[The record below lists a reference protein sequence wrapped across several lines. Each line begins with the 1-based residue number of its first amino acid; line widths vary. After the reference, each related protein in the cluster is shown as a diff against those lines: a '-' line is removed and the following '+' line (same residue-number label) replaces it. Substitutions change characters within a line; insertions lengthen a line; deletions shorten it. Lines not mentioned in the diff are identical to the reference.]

1 MMAKKIDEILS
12 ESVGLS
18 EETRGQIVGL
28 WEAKISE
35 AREEVA
41 ATLREEFARKF
52 EHDKGVLVESI
63 DRFLTDKVR
72 VELEEFADDKRKLVA
87 ERVAYKSKLVEH
99 TGMLNKFITEAVAK
113 EMKEFYSEK
122 KVMKENF
129 KKLENFL
136 LKQLAEEIRE
146 FRIDKKSL
154 VEQKVK
160 MVTEG
165 KQKLQETKAQ
175 FIKRAAQIIESN
187 IEKTL
192 RSEISQF
199 KEDIRIAR
207 ENDFGRK
214 IFESVA
220 AEFMTSYLNEGTEL
234 KKLQTVVESKNKQLA
249 TLTESVKKSRSLMEG
264 LDGKLK
270 VTQDLVVR
278 QKVMNELLAPLSKDK
293 KAVMKELL
301 ESVQTKNLQGAY
313 NKYLPSVLN
322 EAVVRKPESSNTQL
336 NEATLSART
345 GDRAKVAQSVDSED
359 GSELQ
364 KILSLAGLS
373 GTRK

>member
-1 MMAKKIDEILS
+1 MAKKLDEILS

-18 EETRGQIVGL
+18 EDVRTQIVGL
-28 WEAKISE
+28 WESKLSE

-52 EHDKGVLVESI
+52 EHDKGTLVESM

-72 VELEEFADDKRKLVA
+72 VELEEFAEDKKKLIA
-87 ERVAYKSKLVEH
+87 ERVAYKSKLTEH
-99 TGMLNKFITEAVAK
+99 TGMLNKFITESVAK
-113 EMKEFYSEK
+113 EMKEFYAEK
-122 KVMKENF
+122 KLMKENF
-129 KKLENFL
+129 GKLENFL

-192 RSEISQF
+192 RTEIGQF
-199 KEDIRIAR
+199 KEDIRVAR

-234 KKLQTVVESKNKQLA
+234 KKLQKVVEAKNAELSN
-249 TLTESVKKSRSLMEG
+249 LTESVKKSKSLMEG
-264 LDGKLK
+264 LDGKLRA
-270 VTQDLVVR
+270 TQDLVER
-278 QKVMNELLAPLSKDK
+278 QKVMGELLAPLSKDK

-322 EAVVRKPESSNTQL
+322 EAIERKPAATKPQL
-336 NEATLSART
+336 NEATLSSNT
-345 GDRAKVAQSVDSED
+345 GNRVKVTQEEASEET
-359 GSELQ
+359 SEL
-364 KILSLAGLS
+364 KHILSLAGI
-373 GTRK
+373 RK

>member
-1 MMAKKIDEILS
+1 MAKKLDEILS

-18 EETRGQIVGL
+18 EDTRTQIIGL
-28 WEAKISE
+28 WESRLSE

-52 EHDKGVLVESI
+52 EHDKGVLTEAI
-63 DRFLTDKVR
+63 DRFLNDKVR

-87 ERVAYKSKLVEH
+87 ERVAYKSKLTEH
-99 TGMLNKFITEAVAK
+99 TGMLNKFVTEAVAK
-113 EMKEFYSEK
+113 EMKEFHAEK
-122 KVMKENF
+122 KAMKENF
-129 KKLENFL
+129 SKLENFL

-146 FRIDKKSL
+146 FRADKKSL

-175 FIKRAAQIIESN
+175 FVKRAAQIIESN

-192 RSEISQF
+192 RTEIGQF
-199 KEDIRIAR
+199 KEDIRVAR

-234 KKLQTVVESKNKQLA
+234 KKLQKVVESKNQELA
-249 TLTESVKKSRSLMEG
+249 TLNESVKKNKSIMESL
-264 LDGKLK
+264 DSKLRT
-270 VTQDLVVR
+270 TQDLVER

-301 ESVQTKNLQGAY
+301 ESVQTKNLQGQY

-322 EAVVRKPESSNTQL
+322 EAIERKPVAAKPQL
-336 NEATLSART
+336 NEATLSANT
-345 GDRAKVAQSVDSED
+345 GNRARVAQEEESTES
-359 GSELQ
+359 SELNH
-364 KILSLAGLS
+364 ILSLAGI
-373 GTRK
+373 RK

>member
-1 MMAKKIDEILS
+1 MAKKIDEILS

-18 EETRGQIVGL
+18 EDVRSQIVGL
-28 WEAKISE
+28 WEARLTE

-52 EHDKGVLVESI
+52 EHDKGVLVESM

-72 VELEEFADDKRKLVA
+72 VELEEFAEDKRKLVA
-87 ERVAYKSKLVEH
+87 ERIAYKSKLTEH

-113 EMKEFYSEK
+113 EMKEFYAEK
-122 KVMKENF
+122 KAMKENF
-129 KKLENFL
+129 GKLENFL

-146 FRIDKKSL
+146 FRADKKSL

-160 MVTEG
+160 MVAES

-192 RSEISQF
+192 RAEMTQF
-199 KEDIRIAR
+199 KEDIRISR

-234 KKLQTVVESKNKQLA
+234 KKLQKVIESKDKQLA
-249 TLTESVKKSRSLMEG
+249 TLNESVKKSKSLMEG
-264 LDGKLK
+264 LDSKLK
-270 VTQDLVVR
+270 ATQDLVER
-278 QKVMNELLAPLSKDK
+278 QKVMGELLAPLSKDK

-322 EAVVRKPESSNTQL
+322 ETTERKPVAAKPQL
-336 NEATLSART
+336 NEATLSAKT
-345 GDRAKVAQSVDSED
+345 GDRAKVAQEEVSED
-359 GSELQ
+359 ASEL
-364 KILSLAGLS
+364 KHILSLAGI
-373 GTRK
+373 RK

>member
-1 MMAKKIDEILS
+1 MAKKIDEILS

-18 EETRGQIVGL
+18 EDTRNQIIGL
-28 WEAKISE
+28 WEARLTE

-41 ATLREEFARKF
+41 STLREEFARKF
-52 EHDKGVLVESI
+52 EHDKGVLVESM

-72 VELEEFADDKRKLVA
+72 VELEEFAEDKRKLVT
-87 ERVAYKSKLVEH
+87 ERVAYKRKLTEH

-113 EMKEFYSEK
+113 EMKEFYAEK

-129 KKLENFL
+129 TKLENFL

-146 FRIDKKSL
+146 FRADKKSL

-165 KQKLQETKAQ
+165 RQKLQETKAQ

-192 RSEISQF
+192 RTEIGQF
-199 KEDIRIAR
+199 KEDIRVAR

-234 KKLQTVVESKNKQLA
+234 KKLQKVVESKNKELA
-249 TLTESVKKSRSLMEG
+249 TLTESVKKSKVITEG
-264 LDGKLK
+264 LDSKLRA
-270 VTQDLVVR
+270 TQDLVER
-278 QKVMNELLAPLSKDK
+278 QKVMGELLAPLSKDK

-301 ESVQTKNLQGAY
+301 ESVQTKNLQSQY

-322 EAVVRKPESSNTQL
+322 EAAVRKPEPQKTQL
-336 NEATLSART
+336 TEATLSAKT
-345 GDRAKVAQSVDSED
+345 GDRARTAQEEEISEES
-359 GSELQ
+359 SEL
-364 KILSLAGLS
+364 KHILSLAGI
-373 GTRK
+373 RK

>member
-1 MMAKKIDEILS
+1 MAKKLDEILS
-12 ESVGLS
+12 ESIGLS
-18 EETRGQIVGL
+18 EDTRNQIVGL
-28 WEAKISE
+28 WESRLSE

-52 EHDKGVLVESI
+52 EHDKGVLTEAI
-63 DRFLTDKVR
+63 DRFLNDKIR
-72 VELEEFADDKRKLVA
+72 AELEEFAEDKRKLVT
-87 ERVAYKSKLVEH
+87 ERIAYKSKLTEH

-113 EMKEFYSEK
+113 EMKEFHAEK
-122 KVMKENF
+122 KAMKENF
-129 KKLENFL
+129 SKLENFL

-146 FRIDKKSL
+146 FRADKKSL

-175 FIKRAAQIIESN
+175 FIKRAAQIVESN

-199 KEDIRIAR
+199 KEDIRVAR

-214 IFESVA
+214 MFESFA

-234 KKLQTVVESKNKQLA
+234 KKLQKVVESKDRELA
-249 TLTESVKKSRSLMEG
+249 KLNESVKKSKGLLEG
-264 LDGKLK
+264 LDTKLK
-270 VTQDLVVR
+270 ATQDLVER
-278 QKVMNELLAPLSKDK
+278 QKVMGELLAPLSKDK

-301 ESVQTKNLQGAY
+301 ESVHTKNLQSQY

-322 EAVVRKPESSNTQL
+322 EAAVRKPESTKTQL
-336 NEATLSART
+336 TEATLSAKT
-345 GDRAKVAQSVDSED
+345 GNRAEVAHEETSDDV
-359 GSELQ
+359 SELNH
-364 KILSLAGLS
+364 ILSLAGI
-373 GTRK
+373 RK

>member
-1 MMAKKIDEILS
+1 MAKKLDEILS

-18 EETRGQIVGL
+18 AETKSQIVGL
-28 WEAKISE
+28 WESKISE

-52 EHDKGVLVESI
+52 QHDKGVLVESM

-72 VELEEFADDKRKLVA
+72 VELEEFAEDKRQLVA
-87 ERVAYKSKLVEH
+87 ERIAYKGKISEH
-99 TGMLNKFITEAVAK
+99 TVMLNKFITEAVVK
-113 EMKEFYSEK
+113 EVKELHSEK
-122 KVMKENF
+122 SAMKENF

-146 FRIDKKSL
+146 FRTDKKSL
-154 VEQKVK
+154 VEQKVR

-165 KQKLQETKAQ
+165 KQQLTNTRTL
-175 FIKRAAQIIESN
+175 FIKRSAKMFESS

-192 RSEISQF
+192 RTEISQF
-199 KEDIRIAR
+199 KEDIRVAR

-234 KKLQTVVESKNKQLA
+234 KKLQKVLESKEVYLA
-249 TLTESVKKSRSLMEG
+249 TLNASVRKSRSIIEG
-264 LDGKLK
+264 LDTKLK
-270 VTQDLVVR
+270 ATQDLVER
-278 QKVMNELLAPLSKDK
+278 QKVMGELLAPLSKDK

-301 ESVQTKNLQGAY
+301 ESVQTQNLQGQY

-322 EAVVRKPESSNTQL
+322 EAIERKPAVARPQL
-336 NEATLSART
+336 NEATLSAKT
-345 GDRAKVAQSVDSED
+345 GNRADVARNVVSDED
-359 GSELQ
+359 TLDLQ
-364 KILSLAGLS
+364 RILALAG
-373 GTRK
+373 RK

>member
-1 MMAKKIDEILS
+1 MAKKLDEILS

-18 EETRGQIVGL
+18 EDTKNQIVGL
-28 WEAKISE
+28 WESRLAE

-52 EHDKGVLVESI
+52 EHDKGVLVESM
-63 DRFLTDKVR
+63 DRFLTDKIR
-72 VELEEFADDKRKLVA
+72 VELEEFAEDKRQLVA
-87 ERVAYKSKLVEH
+87 ERIAYKGKLTEH
-99 TGMLNKFITEAVAK
+99 TGMLNKFITESVAK
-113 EMKEFYSEK
+113 EMKEFRAEK
-122 KVMKENF
+122 RAMKENF
-129 KKLENFL
+129 SKLENFL

-165 KQKLQETKAQ
+165 KQKLQETKQQ

-192 RSEISQF
+192 RTEITQF
-199 KEDIRIAR
+199 KEDIRVAR

-214 IFESVA
+214 IFENFA

-234 KKLQTVVESKNKQLA
+234 KKLQQVLESKEKQLA
-249 TLTESVKKSRSLMEG
+249 TLNESVKKSKSLMEG
-264 LDGKLK
+264 LDSKLK
-270 VTQDLVVR
+270 ATQDLVER
-278 QKVMNELLAPLSKDK
+278 QKVMGELLAPLSKDK

-322 EAVVRKPESSNTQL
+322 EAAARKPESARAQL
-336 NEATLSART
+336 TEATLSSNT
-345 GDRAKVAQSVDSED
+345 GNRAKVAQETSTEV
-359 GSELQ
+359 SELNH
-364 KILSLAGLS
+364 ILSLAGI
-373 GTRK
+373 RK

>member
-1 MMAKKIDEILS
+1 MGKKIDEILS

-18 EETRGQIVGL
+18 EDTRNQIIGL
-28 WEAKISE
+28 WEARLTE

-41 ATLREEFARKF
+41 STLREEFARKF
-52 EHDKGVLVESI
+52 EHDKGVLVESM

-72 VELEEFADDKRKLVA
+72 VELEEFAEDKRKLVA
-87 ERVAYKSKLVEH
+87 ERVAYKSKLTEH

-113 EMKEFYSEK
+113 EMKEFYAEK

-129 KKLENFL
+129 TKLENFL

-146 FRIDKKSL
+146 FRADKKSL

-165 KQKLQETKAQ
+165 RQKLQETKAQ

-192 RSEISQF
+192 RTEIGQF
-199 KEDIRIAR
+199 KEDIRVAR

-234 KKLQTVVESKNKQLA
+234 KKLQKVVESKNKELS
-249 TLTESVKKSRSLMEG
+249 TLTESVKKSKNLMEG
-264 LDGKLK
+264 LDTKLRA
-270 VTQDLVVR
+270 TQDLVER
-278 QKVMNELLAPLSKDK
+278 QKVMGELLAPLSKDK

-301 ESVQTKNLQGAY
+301 ESVQTKNLQSQY

-322 EAVVRKPESSNTQL
+322 EAAVRKPEPQKTQL
-336 NEATLSART
+336 TEATLSAKT
-345 GDRAKVAQSVDSED
+345 GDRARTAQEEEISEES
-359 GSELQ
+359 SEL
-364 KILSLAGLS
+364 KHILSLAGI
-373 GTRK
+373 RK

>member
-1 MMAKKIDEILS
+1 M
-12 ESVGLS
+12 
-18 EETRGQIVGL
+18 
-28 WEAKISE
+28 
-35 AREEVA
+35 
-41 ATLREEFARKF
+41 
-52 EHDKGVLVESI
+52 

-129 KKLENFL
+129 NKLENFL

-187 IEKTL
+187 IERTL
-192 RSEISQF
+192 RSEIGQF

-234 KKLQTVVESKNKQLA
+234 KKLQGIVESKNKQLA
-249 TLTESVKKSRSLMEG
+249 NLTESVKKSKSLMEG

-301 ESVQTKNLQGAY
+301 ESVQTNNLQGAY

-322 EAVVRKPESSNTQL
+322 EAVVRKSVSSNTQL

>member
-1 MMAKKIDEILS
+1 MAKKLDEILS

-18 EETRGQIVGL
+18 EDTRSQIVGL
-28 WEAKISE
+28 WDAKITE

-52 EHDKGVLVESI
+52 EHDKGRLVESM

-72 VELEEFADDKRKLVA
+72 AELEEFADDKRKLVA
-87 ERVAYKSKLVEH
+87 ERIAYKGKLSEH
-99 TGMLNKFITEAVAK
+99 TGMLNTFITEAVAK
-113 EMKEFYSEK
+113 EVKELHAEK
-122 KVMKENF
+122 SAMKENF
-129 KKLENFL
+129 GKLENFL

-146 FRIDKKSL
+146 FRADKKSL

-160 MVTEG
+160 MVAES
-165 KQKLQETKAQ
+165 KQQLHETKSQ

-192 RSEISQF
+192 QSEITQF
-199 KEDIRIAR
+199 KEDIRVAR

-234 KKLQTVVESKNKQLA
+234 RKMQKVLESKNKELA

-264 LDGKLK
+264 LDTKLRA
-270 VTQDLVVR
+270 TQDLVER

-293 KAVMKELL
+293 KEVMKELL

-322 EAVVRKPESSNTQL
+322 EASDRKPASTRTQL
-336 NEATLSART
+336 SEATLSTKT
-345 GDRAKVAQSVDSED
+345 GDRARVAQDEVSDD
-359 GSELQ
+359 TSEL
-364 KILSLAGLS
+364 KHILSLAGI
-373 GTRK
+373 RK

>member
-1 MMAKKIDEILS
+1 MAKKIDEILS

-18 EETRGQIVGL
+18 EETRGQIIGL
-28 WEAKISE
+28 WESRLSE

-52 EHDKGVLVESI
+52 EHDKGTLVESM

-72 VELEEFADDKRKLVA
+72 VELEEFADDKRKLIA

-113 EMKEFYSEK
+113 EMKEFYAEK
-122 KVMKENF
+122 KAMKENF
-129 KKLENFL
+129 GKLENFL

-146 FRIDKKSL
+146 FRADKKSL

-165 KQKLQETKAQ
+165 KQKLQETKTQ

-192 RSEISQF
+192 RNEIGQF
-199 KEDIRIAR
+199 KEDIRVAR

-234 KKLQTVVESKNKQLA
+234 KKLQKVVESKNTKIA
-249 TLTESVKKSRSLMEG
+249 SLTESVKKSSGLMER
-264 LDGKLK
+264 LDGRLK
-270 VTQDLVVR
+270 ATQDLVER
-278 QKVMNELLAPLSKDK
+278 QKVMSELLAPLSKDK
-293 KAVMKELL
+293 KSVMKELL

-322 EAVVRKPESSNTQL
+322 EAVERKPAAAKPQL
-336 NEATLSART
+336 NEATLSANT
-345 GDRAKVAQSVDSED
+345 GNRVKVTQDEDSGES
-359 GSELQ
+359 SELNH
-364 KILSLAGLS
+364 ILSLAGI
-373 GTRK
+373 RK

>member
-1 MMAKKIDEILS
+1 MAKKLDELLS

-18 EETRGQIVGL
+18 EDTRTQIVGL
-28 WEAKISE
+28 WESKIAE

-41 ATLREEFARKF
+41 STLREEFARKF
-52 EHDKGVLVESI
+52 EHDKGVLVESM

-72 VELEEFADDKRKLVA
+72 VELEEFADDKRKLVE
-87 ERVAYKSKLVEH
+87 ERIAYKSKLTEH
-99 TGMLNKFITEAVAK
+99 TGMLNKFITESVAR

-122 KVMKENF
+122 KAMKENF
-129 KKLENFL
+129 AKLENFL

-165 KQKLQETKAQ
+165 KQQLQETKTQ

-192 RSEISQF
+192 RTEISQF
-199 KEDIRIAR
+199 KEDIRVAR

-220 AEFMTSYLNEGTEL
+220 AEFMTSYLNEGTEIS
-234 KKLQTVVESKNKQLA
+234 KMQKVVESKNQQMKALQE
-249 TLTESVKKSRSLMEG
+249 TVKKSKTLVESM
-264 LDGKLK
+264 DTKLK
-270 VTQDLVVR
+270 ASQDLVVR

-293 KAVMKELL
+293 RGVMKELL
-301 ESVQTKNLQGAY
+301 ESVQTKNLQASY

-322 EAVVRKPESSNTQL
+322 EAEARKPAPGKTQL
-336 NEATLSART
+336 NEATLSARS
-345 GDRAKVAQSVDSED
+345 GDRAVVAQTEVSED
-359 GSELQ
+359 TSDLQ
-364 KILSLAGLS
+364 KILSLAGI
-373 GTRK
+373 RK

>member
-1 MMAKKIDEILS
+1 MAKKLDEILS

-18 EETRGQIVGL
+18 EDVRSQIVGL
-28 WEAKISE
+28 WESKINE

-52 EHDKGVLVESI
+52 EHDKGVLVESM
-63 DRFLTDKVR
+63 DRFLTDKIT
-72 VELEEFADDKRKLVA
+72 VELGEFADDKRKLVN
-87 ERVAYKSKLVEH
+87 ERLAYKRKMTEH
-99 TGMLNKFITEAVAK
+99 TGMLNKFVTEAVAK
-113 EMKEFYSEK
+113 EMKEFHSEK
-122 KVMKENF
+122 RAMKENF
-129 KKLENFL
+129 SKLENFL

-146 FRIDKKSL
+146 FRADKKSL

-175 FIKRAAQIIESN
+175 FIKRAAQIVESN

-192 RSEISQF
+192 RSEIGQF
-199 KEDIRIAR
+199 KEDIRVAR

-234 KKLQTVVESKNKQLA
+234 RKLQKVLESKEGEMAKLN
-249 TLTESVKKSRSLMEG
+249 ESVKKSKSLLEG
-264 LDGKLK
+264 LDTKLK
-270 VTQDLVVR
+270 ATQDLVER

-322 EAVVRKPESSNTQL
+322 EAAVRKPEAAKTQL
-336 NEATLSART
+336 NEATLSAKT
-345 GDRAKVAQSVDSED
+345 GDRAKVAQAGDSEEASD
-359 GSELQ
+359 LR
-364 KILSLAGLS
+364 KLMSLAGI
-373 GTRK
+373 TTK

>member
-1 MMAKKIDEILS
+1 MAKKIDEILS

-18 EETRGQIVGL
+18 EDVRNQIVGL
-28 WEAKISE
+28 WESKINE

-52 EHDKGVLVESI
+52 EHDKGVLIESM

-72 VELEEFADDKRKLVA
+72 VELEEFADDKRKLVE
-87 ERVAYKSKLVEH
+87 ERIAYKTKIVEH
-99 TGMLNKFITEAVAK
+99 TQMLNKFVTESVAK
-113 EMKEFYSEK
+113 EMKEFYSDK
-122 KVMKENF
+122 KLMKENF

-146 FRIDKKSL
+146 FREDKKAL

-165 KQKLQETKAQ
+165 KKKLQETKEN
-175 FIKRAAQIIESN
+175 FVKRAAQIIESN

-192 RSEISQF
+192 RSEIGQF

-234 KKLQTVVESKNKQLA
+234 KKLQKILESKNAELSRIN
-249 TLTESVKKSRSLMEG
+249 ESVKKNRNIMESL
-264 LDGKLK
+264 DTKLK
-270 VTQDLVVR
+270 ATQDLVER

-293 KAVMKELL
+293 KEVMKELL
-301 ESVQTKNLQGAY
+301 ESVQTKNLQSSY

-322 EAVVRKPESSNTQL
+322 EAFERKPVSTKRQL
-336 NEATLSART
+336 TEASLSEMTGNRAEVART
-345 GDRAKVAQSVDSED
+345 EDSED
-359 GSELQ
+359 ASDLN
-364 KILSLAGLS
+364 KILSLAGI
-373 GTRK
+373 RK

>member
-1 MMAKKIDEILS
+1 MAKKIDEILS

-18 EETRGQIVGL
+18 EETRSQIVGL
-28 WEAKISE
+28 WESRLTE

-52 EHDKGVLVESI
+52 EHDKGVLVESM
-63 DRFLTDKVR
+63 DRFLTDKVHA
-72 VELEEFADDKRKLVA
+72 ELEEFAQDKRKLVT

-99 TGMLNKFITEAVAK
+99 TGMLNKFITESVAK
-113 EMKEFYSEK
+113 EMKEFYAEK
-122 KVMKENF
+122 KAMKENF
-129 KKLENFL
+129 GKLENFL

-146 FRIDKKSL
+146 FRQDKKSL

-165 KQKLQETKAQ
+165 KQKLQETRTQ
-175 FIKRAAQIIESN
+175 FIKRAAHIIESN

-192 RSEISQF
+192 RTEIGQF
-199 KEDIRIAR
+199 KDDIRVAR

-234 KKLQTVVESKNKQLA
+234 KKLQKVLESKNKELA
-249 TLTESVKKSRSLMEG
+249 TLNESVKKSKGLMEN
-264 LDGKLK
+264 LDTKLRA
-270 VTQDLVVR
+270 TQDLVER
-278 QKVMNELLAPLSKDK
+278 QKVMSELLAPLSKDK

-301 ESVQTKNLQGAY
+301 ESVQTRNLQGQY

-322 EAVVRKPESSNTQL
+322 EAAERKPVSSKTQL
-336 NEATLSART
+336 TEAMLSTKT
-345 GDRAKVAQSVDSED
+345 GDRAKVAQNNDSEE
-359 GSELQ
+359 SLELSR
-364 KILSLAGLS
+364 ILALAG
-373 GTRK
+373 RK

>member
-1 MMAKKIDEILS
+1 MAKKIDEILS

-18 EETRGQIVGL
+18 EDTRNQIVGL
-28 WEAKISE
+28 WESKISE
-35 AREEVA
+35 AREEIA

-52 EHDKGVLVESI
+52 EHDKGVIVESM

-72 VELEEFADDKRKLVA
+72 VELEEFAEDKRKLVQ
-87 ERVAYKSKLVEH
+87 ERIAYKSKVVEH
-99 TGMLNKFITEAVAK
+99 TKVLNRFITETVAR
-113 EMKEFYSEK
+113 EIKEFHAEK
-122 KVMKENF
+122 KTMNEKFVT
-129 KKLENFL
+129 LENFL

-146 FRIDKKSL
+146 FRADKRSL

-165 KQKLQETKAQ
+165 KRKLQETKTE
-175 FIKRAAQIIESN
+175 FIKRAVQIVESN

-192 RSEISQF
+192 RNEIKQF
-199 KEDIRIAR
+199 KDDIRVAR

-234 KKLQTVVESKNKQLA
+234 KKMQKVLQAKEAELSN
-249 TLTESVKKSRSLMEG
+249 LTEAVKQSKRLMESM
-264 LDGKLK
+264 DTKLK
-270 VTQDLVVR
+270 ATQDLVER

-301 ESVQTKNLQGAY
+301 ESVQTKNLQVAY
-313 NKYLPSVLN
+313 TKYLPSVLN
-322 EAVVRKPESSNTQL
+322 EVAERKVGTTKAQL
-336 NEATLSART
+336 NEATLSAKT
-345 GDRAKVAQSVDSED
+345 GDRAVVAQVGESDDSSD
-359 GSELQ
+359 LK
-364 KILSLAGLS
+364 KILSLAGI
-373 GTRK
+373 TK

>member
-1 MMAKKIDEILS
+1 MAKKLDELLS

-18 EETRGQIVGL
+18 EDTKTQIVGL

-52 EHDKGVLVESI
+52 EHDKGVLVESM
-63 DRFLTDKVR
+63 DHFLTDRVR
-72 VELEEFADDKRKLVA
+72 VELEEFAEDKRQLVA
-87 ERVAYKSKLVEH
+87 ERIAYKSKIVEH
-99 TGMLNKFITEAVAK
+99 TGMLNRFITESVAK
-113 EMKEFYSEK
+113 EMKEFYAEK
-122 KVMKENF
+122 KAMKENF
-129 KKLENFL
+129 TKLENFL

-146 FRIDKKSL
+146 FRQDKKSL

-192 RSEISQF
+192 RSEITQF
-199 KEDIRIAR
+199 KEDIRVAR

-234 KKLQTVVESKNKQLA
+234 KKLQKVVESKNKELA
-249 TLTESVKKSRSLMEG
+249 TLNESVKSNKKLMEG
-264 LDGKLK
+264 LDSKLRA
-270 VTQDLVVR
+270 TQDLVER

-293 KAVMKELL
+293 REVMKELL
-301 ESVQTKNLQGAY
+301 ESVQTKNLQGSY

-322 EAVVRKPESSNTQL
+322 EAEVRKPASSKTQL
-336 NEATLSART
+336 NEATLSAKT
-345 GDRAKVAQSVDSED
+345 GDRARVAQIDESED
-359 GSELQ
+359 KSELN
-364 KILSLAGLS
+364 KILSLAGV
-373 GTRK
+373 KK

>member
-1 MMAKKIDEILS
+1 MAKKLDELLS

-18 EETRGQIVGL
+18 EDTRTQIVGL
-28 WEAKISE
+28 WEAKIIE

-41 ATLREEFARKF
+41 SALREEFARKF
-52 EHDKGVLVESI
+52 EHDKGVLVESM

-72 VELEEFADDKRKLVA
+72 VELEEFAEDKRKLVA
-87 ERVAYKSKLVEH
+87 ERVAYKSKVVQH
-99 TGMLNKFITEAVAK
+99 TGMLNTFITEAVAK

-122 KVMKENF
+122 KAMKENF
-129 KKLENFL
+129 AKLENFL

-192 RSEISQF
+192 RTEIGQF
-199 KEDIRIAR
+199 KEDIRVAR

-220 AEFMTSYLNEGTEL
+220 AEFMTSYLNEGTEIR
-234 KKLQTVVESKNKQLA
+234 KMQKVVESKSREMKALQNTVLKSK
-249 TLTESVKKSRSLMEG
+249 TLVESMNS
-264 LDGKLK
+264 KL
-270 VTQDLVVR
+270 VASQDLVER

-293 KAVMKELL
+293 QGVMKELL
-301 ESVQTKNLQGAY
+301 ESVQTKNLQGSY

-322 EAVVRKPESSNTQL
+322 EAETRKPALGKTQL
-336 NEATLSART
+336 NEATLSARS
-345 GDRAKVAQSVDSED
+345 GDRAKVAQTDDSED
-359 GSELQ
+359 SSDLK
-364 KILSLAGLS
+364 KILSLAGI
-373 GTRK
+373 KK

>member
-1 MMAKKIDEILS
+1 MAKKIDEILS
-12 ESVGLS
+12 ESVGLT
-18 EETRGQIVGL
+18 EETRSQIVGL
-28 WEAKISE
+28 WESKIAE

-41 ATLREEFARKF
+41 ATLREEFARRF
-52 EHDKGVLVESI
+52 EHDKGALVESM

-72 VELEEFADDKRKLVA
+72 VELEEFAEDKRQLVA
-87 ERVAYKSKLVEH
+87 ERIAYKGKIVEH
-99 TGMLNKFITEAVAK
+99 TEMLNKFITESVAK
-113 EMKEFYSEK
+113 EMKEFYAEK
-122 KVMKENF
+122 KAMKENF

-165 KQKLQETKAQ
+165 KQKLHETKAQ

-187 IEKTL
+187 IEKAL
-192 RSEISQF
+192 RSEIGQF
-199 KEDIRIAR
+199 KEDIRAAR

-234 KKLQTVVESKNKQLA
+234 KKLQKVLESKNTQLA
-249 TLTESVKKSRSLMEG
+249 TLTESVKKSRGLMEG
-264 LDGKLK
+264 LDTKLK
-270 VTQDLVVR
+270 ATQDLVER
-278 QKVMNELLAPLSKDK
+278 QKVMSELLAPLSKDK
-293 KAVMKELL
+293 KSVMKELL
-301 ESVQTKNLQGAY
+301 ESVKTVNLQGAY

-322 EAVVRKPESSNTQL
+322 EAIERKPESRVTQL
-336 NEATLSART
+336 NEATLSANT
-345 GDRAKVAQSVDSED
+345 GNRAKVAQNGDDREASL
-359 GSELQ
+359 ELNR
-364 KILSLAGLS
+364 ILALAGR
-373 GTRK
+373 TK

>member
-1 MMAKKIDEILS
+1 MANKIDEILS

-18 EETRGQIVGL
+18 EDVRNQIIGL
-28 WEAKISE
+28 WESKISE

-52 EHDKGVLVESI
+52 EHDKGILVESM

-72 VELEEFADDKRKLVA
+72 VELEEFAEDKRKLVE
-87 ERVAYKSKLVEH
+87 ERIAYKSKLVEH

-122 KVMKENF
+122 KQMKENF

-192 RSEISQF
+192 RTEISQF
-199 KEDIRIAR
+199 KEDIRVAR

-234 KKLQTVVESKNKQLA
+234 KKLQKVLEAKNAELA
-249 TLTESVKKSRSLMEG
+249 KLNESVKKSKTVMEG
-264 LDGKLK
+264 LDGQLK
-270 VTQDLVVR
+270 ATKDLVER
-278 QKVMNELLAPLSKDK
+278 QRVMNELLAPLSKDK
-293 KAVMKELL
+293 KSVMKELL
-301 ESVQTKNLQGAY
+301 ESVQTKNLQVAY

-322 EAVVRKPESSNTQL
+322 EAVERKPGTAKAQL
-336 NEATLSART
+336 NEATLSVQT
-345 GDRAKVAQSVDSED
+345 GNRVDSTQTEESGD
-359 GSELQ
+359 SSELQ
-364 KILSLAGLS
+364 KILSLAGI
-373 GTRK
+373 RK